1 MVKTYYDHFIII
13 FSQIILW
20 GGVKARLNSWFV
32 FKIAF
37 RKKVAYNTCIGLT
50 SLTIRETSL
59 DLLSQVFN
67 NYLVRLRTRKPVRKL
82 QFDRNIQQPK
92 EDVAPRDKL
101 LLTSVSPFGF
111 SSEISFYSRNSRKR
125 QPRKFER
132 VVVTG
137 ANRLRKC
144 AVASDRMVNH

>member
-1 MVKTYYDHFIII
+1 MMKAYYDHFIII

-20 GGVKARLNSWFV
+20 GGVKAKLNSWFV

-37 RKKVAYNTCIGLT
+37 RKKIAHNACIGLT
-50 SLTIRETSL
+50 SLTIRETSV
-59 DLLSQVFN
+59 DLLSQVCN
-67 NYLVRLRTRKPVRKL
+67 NYLVRPLTGKPVRKL

-111 SSEISFYSRNSRKR
+111 SSGISFYCRNSRKR
-125 QPRKFER
+125 PPRKFE

-144 AVASDRMVNH
+144 AAASDCMVKQ